1 MDGFSFYFC
10 IGKYGGFRYEVF
22 GLCIRIVL
30 GWISF
35 AVGFWDIER
44 DFSEMV
50 AVIKTLT
57 PPIRNDNP

>member
-22 GLCIRIVL
+22 GPCIRVVL
-30 GWISF
+30 GWVSF

-44 DFSEMV
+44 DFAELV
-50 AVIKTLT
+50 AVIKAYSL
-57 PPIRNDNP
+57 PSKEE